1 MIKEF
6 KEFIARGNLVE
17 LAVAFIMGLAFAGV
31 VTAFTNIILGTIA
44 YLVGSQYSFDTMGV
58 HNDEGIL
65 VIPIGALLTALINF
79 LIIALVLFLIVKAYN
94 RFMRKEEQESHP
106 TEIELL
112 TQIRDELRRSA

>member
-31 VTAFTNIILGTIA
+31 VTAFTNIVLGTIA
-44 YLVGSQYSFDTMGV
+44 YVFGSDTAFNDLGV
-58 HNDEGIL
+58 HKDGAL
-65 VIPIGALLTALINF
+65 VIPIGLFLTALLNF
-79 LIIALVLFLIVKAYN
+79 VIVAIVLFLLVKAYN
-94 RFMRKEEQESHP
+94 RFMKKEEAKAAP

-112 TQIRDELRRSA
+112 TQIRDELRRR